1 MTAAT
6 ARAATIPAALGDQR
20 SQRGAA
26 GAPQGHGQPGEATSW
41 DAWGELDSVAP
52 LTSQIIC
59 AHWKVA
65 SFCTGWYGTPSSGW
79 EHPGWELWDVCCSYQ
94 SSLVPFQCP
103 ENTEH
108 GVGRGAASPF
118 FTRLWSH
125 SCLSLGSALGSGF
138 ALQGKAPAS
147 GWARA
152 EMASRLNQLPH
163 FQFKEIMKSR
173 KRWVRAGFHLPSMH
187 IFWG

>member
-1 MTAAT
+1 MG
-6 ARAATIPAALGDQR
+6 RAGQCSSPHLPDHLCPLESSFFLHRMVWDTQLRLGAPWV
-20 SQRGAA
+20 GAVGCVLLVPELA
-26 GAPQGHGQPGEATSW
+26 GAFPVPRKHRAWSW
-41 DAWGELDSVAP
+41 TW
-52 LTSQIIC
+52 
-59 AHWKVA
+59 
-65 SFCTGWYGTPSSGW
+65 SSR
-79 EHPGWELWDVCCSYQ
+79 
-94 SSLVPFQCP
+94 CP
-103 ENTEH
+103 CP
-108 GVGRGAASPF
+108 SPF

-173 KRWVRAGFHLPSMH
+173 KCWVRAGFHLPSMH

>member
-1 MTAAT
+1 MLGAMVTAAT

-20 SQRGAA
+20 SQCGAA

-94 SSLVPFQCP
+94 SSLVPSQCP

-108 GVGRGAASPF
+108 GVGRGAADALVHHPSSPGCGA
-118 FTRLWSH
+118 TAARAWAQL
-125 SCLSLGSALGSGF
+125 
-138 ALQGKAPAS
+138 
-147 GWARA
+147 WARVLPCRGKHQPLA
-152 EMASRLNQLPH
+152 GPEQRWPPGLISCPISSSR
-163 FQFKEIMKSR
+163 R
-173 KRWVRAGFHLPSMH
+173 
-187 IFWG
+187 